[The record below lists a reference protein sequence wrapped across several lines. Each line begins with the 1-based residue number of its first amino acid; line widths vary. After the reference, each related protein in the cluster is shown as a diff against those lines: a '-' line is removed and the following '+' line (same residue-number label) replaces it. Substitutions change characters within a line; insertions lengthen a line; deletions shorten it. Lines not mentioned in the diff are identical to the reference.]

1 MKIPDYTKDPDETLD
16 YIINWAVHLDDD
28 TIASSSWAAETGITV
43 DSDTNTTTTATVWLS
58 GGTIKEF
65 YLVTN
70 TIVTDGGRT
79 LEQSIRIHMVAA

>member
-1 MKIPDYTKDPDETLD
+1 MKIPTYPKDPDETLD
-16 YIINWAVHLDDD
+16 YIINWAVHLGSD
-28 TIASSSWAAETGITV
+28 TISSSSWVAEDGITI

-58 GGTIKEF
+58 GGTLKAY

-70 TIVTDGGRT
+70 TIITDGGRT

>member
-1 MKIPDYTKDPDETLD
+1 MKIPTYSKDPDETLD
-16 YIINWAVHLDDD
+16 YIVNWATHLGSD
-28 TIASSSWAAETGITV
+28 TISSSSWDAETGVTV

-58 GGTIKEF
+58 GGTLGEF

-79 LEQSIRIHMVAA
+79 LEQSIRIRMVAA

>member
-1 MKIPDYTKDPDETLD
+1 MKIPTYSKDPDETLD
-16 YIINWAVHLDDD
+16 YIINWATHLGSD
-28 TIASSSWAAETGITV
+28 TISSSSWVAETGITI

-58 GGTIKEF
+58 GGTLGQF

-79 LEQSIRIHMVAA
+79 LEQSIRVHMVAA

>member
-1 MKIPDYTKDPDETLD
+1 MKIPTYSKDPDETLD
-16 YIINWAVHLDDD
+16 YIINWATHLGSDK
-28 TIASSSWAAETGITV
+28 ISSSSWVAETGITI

-58 GGTIKEF
+58 GGTLGQF

-79 LEQSIRIHMVAA
+79 LEQSIRVHMVAA

>member
-1 MKIPDYTKDPDETLD
+1 MKIPTYSKDPDETLD
-16 YIINWAVHLDDD
+16 YIINWATHLGSD
-28 TIASSSWAAETGITV
+28 TISSSSWVAETGITI

-58 GGTIKEF
+58 GGTLGQF

-79 LEQSIRIHMVAA
+79 LEQSIRDHMVAA